1 MRPLLRRS
9 MRVVITVMIGIV
21 FGAALGILA
30 RGWMRL
36 VSEDPEF
43 SLSGTL
49 FIVGVFTIWG
59 LAQGFVV
66 GMRRVT
72 SRRWL
77 VSMIRAFGVLGMLP
91 LFLGAGAV
99 MAPTVIFGGLG
110 IHRSEW
116 KLPIRLLLGLIAL
129 LPITVVIGQI
139 HSDLSWSWRF
149 WLGIV
154 GLISI
159 WGSLAI
165 ASRETFSQQTDG
177 WRVPRLTRVL
187 LIAGVALAVAL
198 PAIGVGIR

>member
-1 MRPLLRRS
+1 

-21 FGAALGILA
+21 VGTALGILA

-43 SLSGTL
+43 SLNGTL
-49 FIVGVFTIWG
+49 FIVGVFTFWG
-59 LAQGFVV
+59 FAQGFVV
-66 GMRRVT
+66 GMRRVA

-77 VSMIRAFGVLGMLP
+77 VSMTRTLGFLGMLP

-99 MAPTVIFGGLG
+99 MAPAVIFGGLG

-116 KLPIRLLLGLIAL
+116 KAPIRLLLGFVAL
-129 LPITVVIGQI
+129 LPIAVVIGQI

-165 ASRETFSQQTDG
+165 ASRETFSQQIDG
-177 WRVPRLTRVL
+177 WRVPRLIRIL
-187 LIAGVALAVAL
+187 LVVGVVLAVAL
-198 PAIGVGIR
+198 PAIGVGIGK